1 MKQCVFN
8 VRFRMEQSSPNELI
22 VEYPDV
28 NKNTGLR
35 LRVPLGHIR
44 YIVGG
49 SNVVYMMDDA
59 ESLGASLVEANYG
72 RGIAFDAN
80 NQFLYMSVRGVELQE
95 DGKFIRF
102 LGLTA
107 DDDVL
112 CIACDEFSKEVV
124 KNA

>member
-1 MKQCVFN
+1 MKQVIFN
-8 VRFRMEQSSPNELI
+8 VRFRMEQENPNELI

-28 NKNTGLR
+28 NKNIGLR
-35 LRVPLGHIR
+35 LRVPLGRIR

-59 ESLGASLVEANYG
+59 ESLGASLVEANCG
-72 RGIAFDAN
+72 RGMAFDAN
-80 NQFLYMSVRGVELQE
+80 NQFLYMRVRSVELQE